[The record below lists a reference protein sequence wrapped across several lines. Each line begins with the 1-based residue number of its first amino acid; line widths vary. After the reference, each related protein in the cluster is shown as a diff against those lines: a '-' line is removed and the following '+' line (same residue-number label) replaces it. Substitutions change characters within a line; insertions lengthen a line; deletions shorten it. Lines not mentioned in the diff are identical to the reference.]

1 MWNTKLSRFGCNP
14 WDHVHFQGI
23 ASRSINLYIEIL
35 GWARVR
41 SLEKQEAKKQKEK
54 EEEEEK
60 NRNSAFGVFSGALN
74 LQCTGICCP

>member
-1 MWNTKLSRFGCNP
+1 M
-14 WDHVHFQGI
+14 H
-23 ASRSINLYIEIL
+23 EIH
-35 GWARVR
+35 GWAWVR

-74 LQCTGICCP
+74 RQCTGIRCP